1 MADRRE
7 PVCPL
12 LRQDG
17 VRRDDCQRRAAV
29 RRLRSSLEG
38 LRAGADQRIAVL
50 KAAAVRARP
59 VDRCT
64 TLGIDDIASG
74 VDRGQRARDEAG
86 GSVRIAGE
94 PLARRADAA
103 LQAADSS
110 RNVVEEVEVA
120 G

>member
-7 PVCPL
+7 PVGPL

-29 RRLRSSLEG
+29 RRC
-38 LRAGADQRIAVL
+38 RAGADQRIAVL

-103 LQAADSS
+103 LQAGDSL

-120 G
+120 